1 MTFSPT
7 ASKEQTALDLH
18 RSPQHSARTARARG
32 GAQRAAPSGAQHA
45 APSSAASV
53 PVRMALVVLSD
64 DELSSIFSRLCNPLR
79 PCDAV
84 DFGSANHGL
93 WVLTQVL
100 RQQLR
105 EWHEAAAALG
115 CKVRLQTLLHGGEAA
130 VRMRKCRALRE
141 TTCACWVDVGLSATD
156 LTTLATLSSM
166 LPALGELRLIENLPT
181 GKSGPDGVQRLA
193 AGLRAG
199 ALPAL
204 TLLQLDNMYV
214 GNAGASALG
223 AALSL
228 GALPRLEKLLLD
240 TNGIGDAGLI
250 ALAPALRRLPALQQL
265 LLVHNPLGD
274 EGLAALVAPP
284 PPPPPPTG
292 VLLPPTEVLTK
303 LKELTLSYSQISD
316 AGCAALAAA
325 FDRGALP
332 ECNMLNMRGNS
343 AGSAAQANV
352 VRALRSSVELRAQP
366 TALNAW
372 GYCAA
377 DLSTT

>member
-1 MTFSPT
+1 
-7 ASKEQTALDLH
+7 
-18 RSPQHSARTARARG
+18 
-32 GAQRAAPSGAQHA
+32 
-45 APSSAASV
+45 
-53 PVRMALVVLSD
+53 MALIALSD
-64 DELSSIFSRLCNPLR
+64 DELNSIFSRLCNPLR
-79 PCDAV
+79 PCDAMN
-84 DFGSANHGL
+84 FGSANHGL
-93 WVLTQVL
+93 WVLTKAL
-100 RQQLR
+100 RDELK
-105 EWHEAAAALG
+105 EWHASVAALG
-115 CKVRLQTLLHGGEAA
+115 CKVCPTAPITCWWR
-130 VRMRKCRALRE
+130 RMLRE
-141 TTCACWVDVGLSATD
+141 ATEAMWVNAGLSATD
-156 LTTLATLSSM
+156 LTTLATLGSV

-181 GKSGPDGVQRLA
+181 GTSGPDGVQLLA
-193 AGLRAG
+193 VGLGAG

-274 EGLAALVAPP
+274 EGLAALVAPPPP